1 VRDQLTTLV
10 AEGLRCQEA
19 GRLPEAERLFR
30 QAIEARPDCAEA
42 HFYLGNVEL
51 ALGNP
56 QESAV
61 CFRRAL
67 ALRRDCVEF
76 QVHPGRSLLAQEPSG
91 ESDRDALRI
100 RLDDARV
107 LYSLGIAL
115 QQSGDQRAAVDAYG
129 QTLAH
134 DPNHAGALAG
144 LGAIL
149 LEIGDTDRALPL
161 LRRSIELAPG
171 SPDVH
176 CNLGKAHFL
185 RGESRAAVEGF
196 SRALAID
203 PFHARTLC
211 NLGFQLE
218 VLGDLAGSKECY
230 RVALAHHPESA
241 LARFGLGMAQL
252 AEGNFAEG
260 WQNCEARWE
269 THQFK
274 EARPQFSQP
283 QWKGEDLRGA
293 RILVYSE
300 QGLGDTLQFARYL
313 PLLAARGAT
322 IILQVQPGLRR
333 LLENSGGAAQLLVAG
348 EETPAFDW
356 HCPLLSLPLAFGT
369 EVSSIPAPIPYLRA
383 PEEAVALWSQRLDPD
398 RLRVGLVW
406 SGNPT
411 HARNRDR
418 SMTVEAMARL
428 SRMEKAA
435 FYSLQMGASAATPD
449 APSGTSI
456 VNLSDQTHDFAD
468 TAAIVA
474 NLDLVITV
482 DTSVA
487 HLAGGMGKPVWIL
500 LHRVAD
506 WRWLLDRED
515 SPWYPTARL
524 FRQTVAGDWSG
535 VMERVEG
542 ELRELVAARAAGVAT
557 GVGRRGL

>member
-1 VRDQLTTLV
+1 VRDQLTTLLE
-10 AEGLRCQEA
+10 EGLRYQGA
-19 GRLPEAERLFR
+19 ARLPEAEEQFR
-30 QAIEARPDCAEA
+30 QAIESGPDCAEA

-51 ALGNP
+51 ALGKP
-56 QESAV
+56 QDAAA
-61 CFRRAL
+61 CFRKAI
-67 ALRRDCVEF
+67 ALRGDCFEF
-76 QVHPGRSLLAQEPSG
+76 HLNLGGSLLAVEQCG
-91 ESDRDALRI
+91 EAAESYRDALRI
-100 RLDDARV
+100 RPDDVRA

-129 QTLAH
+129 QTLAQE
-134 DPNHAGALAG
+134 PNHAGALAG
-144 LGAIL
+144 LGAIF
-149 LEIGDTDRALPL
+149 LEMGDTDRALPL
-161 LRRSIELAPG
+161 LRRSIELEPG

-176 CNLGKAHFL
+176 CNLGKTYFL
-185 RGESRAAVEGF
+185 RGESRAAVESF

-203 PFHARTLC
+203 PYHARSLC

-230 RVALAHHPESA
+230 RIALEHHQESA

-260 WQNCEARWE
+260 WQNCEARWG

-274 EARPQFSQP
+274 NGRPQFSQP
-283 QWKGEDLRGA
+283 QWNGEELRGA

-300 QGLGDTLQFARYL
+300 QGLGDTLQFARYV
-313 PLLAARGAT
+313 PLLASRGAT
-322 IILQVQPGLRR
+322 VTLQVQPGLRR
-333 LLENSGGAAQLLVAG
+333 LLENPGGAAQVLVAG
-348 EETPAFDW
+348 DEVPAFDW

-369 EVSSIPAPIPYLRA
+369 ELNSIPVPIPYLKA
-383 PEEAVALWSQRLDPD
+383 PEEAAALWSPRLDPD

-411 HARNRDR
+411 HARNGDR

-428 SRMEKAA
+428 SRIENAA
-435 FYSLQMGASAATPD
+435 FYSLQMGASAAALD
-449 APSGTSI
+449 ALGGTGI
-456 VNLSDQTHDFAD
+456 VDLRDQIHDFAD

-506 WRWLLDRED
+506 WRWLQDRED

-524 FRQTVAGDWSG
+524 FRQATAGDWHG

-542 ELRELVAARAAGVAT
+542 ELRRLVAARTGGVRQT
-557 GVGRRGL
+557 L